1 MKHIKFRIL
10 IIVWSSMILL
20 FFAFAGILNIVLPSH
35 FVSEAEDA
43 LEYEIDYQHYNYI
56 RNSNNESEDYSSDY
70 YEEDSNE
77 ESTLQKKF
85 ESGYQDSYFASDI
98 YYIDVTDTTDASNDV
113 STSESNSLVGS
124 NSTSLKSTYELTEWV
139 KNHNISEEQIYTL
152 QTDNGYYIFT
162 VYEEPQNYD
171 YWDDTESD
179 ENDSSVYLMYIN
191 IDHIVKYTRSLNWL
205 ISAIFLCAIV
215 VMSIIGYRLGVKIE
229 ESQKTQ
235 RRFFQNSSHEL
246 KTPLMA
252 IQGYAEGIEMD
263 VVDPQ
268 NAAGIIMQE
277 TERMTGLVEEILS
290 ISKIDSRHF
299 KLDLVKIDIKEVLY
313 DCFRSLDAVQQM
325 NDVSIVPEFPDEVI
339 TVKCDE
345 YLMARAFC
353 NIIVNGLKYSK
364 KKITVIIETNPKYV
378 YIRFKD
384 DGKGIDRDDIEHI
397 FDRFYKGSDGGTGI
411 GLSLAKEIIHLHK
424 GNVTAY
430 NYLDGAVFE
439 VKLPIVD

>member
-1 MKHIKFRIL
+1 MKHIKFRIS

-43 LEYEIDYQHYNYI
+43 LEYEIDYQ
-56 RNSNNESEDYSSDY
+56 
-70 YEEDSNE
+70 
-77 ESTLQKKF
+77 
-85 ESGYQDSYFASDI
+85 DSYFTSDI
-98 YYIDVTDTTDASNDV
+98 YYIDVTDALNDKN
-113 STSESNSLVGS
+113 TSEGNSLVGS

-152 QTDNGYYIFT
+152 QTDNGYYVFT

-171 YWDDTESD
+171 YWDDAESD
-179 ENDSSVYLMYIN
+179 ANDSPVYLMYIN

-277 TERMTGLVEEILS
+277 TERMTSLVEEILS

-299 KLDLVKIDIKEVLY
+299 KLDLVKLDIKEVLY

-325 NDVSIVPEFPDEVI
+325 NGISIVPEFPDEEI
-339 TVKCDE
+339 YVKCDE
-345 YLMARAFC
+345 DQMARAFR
-353 NIIVNGLKYSK
+353 NIIINGLKYSK
-364 KKITVIIETNPKYV
+364 KKITVACETNQKYV

-384 DGKGIDRDDIEHI
+384 DGNGINRDDIEHI

-411 GLSLAKEIIHLHK
+411 GLSLANEIIHLHK
-424 GNVTAY
+424 GSVTAY

>member
-43 LEYEIDYQHYNYI
+43 LEYEIDYQYYNYI
-56 RNSNNESEDYSSDY
+56 RNSNNESEDY

-85 ESGYQDSYFASDI
+85 ESGYQDSYFTSDI
-98 YYIDVTDTTDASNDV
+98 YYIDVTDALNDKN
-113 STSESNSLVGS
+113 TSEGNSLVGS

-171 YWDDTESD
+171 YWDYAESD

-191 IDHIVKYTRSLNWL
+191 IDHIVKYTHSLNWL

-325 NDVSIVPEFPDEVI
+325 NGVSIVPEFPDEVI

-345 YLMARAFC
+345 YLMARAFR

>member
-1 MKHIKFRIL
+1 
-10 IIVWSSMILL
+10 
-20 FFAFAGILNIVLPSH
+20 
-35 FVSEAEDA
+35 
-43 LEYEIDYQHYNYI
+43 
-56 RNSNNESEDYSSDY
+56 
-70 YEEDSNE
+70 
-77 ESTLQKKF
+77 
-85 ESGYQDSYFASDI
+85 
-98 YYIDVTDTTDASNDV
+98 
-113 STSESNSLVGS
+113 
-124 NSTSLKSTYELTEWV
+124 
-139 KNHNISEEQIYTL
+139 
-152 QTDNGYYIFT
+152 
-162 VYEEPQNYD
+162 
-171 YWDDTESD
+171 
-179 ENDSSVYLMYIN
+179 MYIN

-325 NDVSIVPEFPDEVI
+325 NGVSIVPEFPDEVI

-345 YLMARAFC
+345 YQMARAFR

-364 KKITVIIETNPKYV
+364 KKITVVIETNPKYV

-424 GNVTAY
+424 GTVTAY

>member
-43 LEYEIDYQHYNYI
+43 LEYEIDYQYYNYI
-56 RNSNNESEDYSSDY
+56 RNSNNESEDY

-85 ESGYQDSYFASDI
+85 ESGYQDSYFTSDI
-98 YYIDVTDTTDASNDV
+98 YYIDVTDALNDKN
-113 STSESNSLVGS
+113 TSEGNSLVGS

-171 YWDDTESD
+171 YWDYAESD

-191 IDHIVKYTRSLNWL
+191 IDHIVKYTHSLNWL

-325 NDVSIVPEFPDEVI
+325 NGVSIVPEFPDEVI

-345 YLMARAFC
+345 YLMARAFR

-439 VKLPIVD
+439 VRLPIVD

>member
-85 ESGYQDSYFASDI
+85 ESGYQGSYFISDI
-98 YYIDVTDTTDASNDV
+98 YYIDVTDITDASNDE

-171 YWDDTESD
+171 YWDDAESD

-325 NDVSIVPEFPDEVI
+325 NGVSIVPEFPDEVI

-345 YLMARAFC
+345 YLMARAFR

-364 KKITVIIETNPKYV
+364 EKITVIIETNPKYV

>member
-43 LEYEIDYQHYNYI
+43 LEYEIDYQYYNYI
-56 RNSNNESEDYSSDY
+56 RNSNNESEDHSSDY
-70 YEEDSNE
+70 HEEDSNE

-98 YYIDVTDTTDASNDV
+98 YYIDVTDTTDASNDE

-171 YWDDTESD
+171 YWNYAESD

-325 NDVSIVPEFPDEVI
+325 NGVSIVPEFPDEVI

-345 YLMARAFC
+345 YLMARAFR

>member
-20 FFAFAGILNIVLPSH
+20 FFAFAGILNIVLPFH

-43 LEYEIDYQHYNYI
+43 LEYEIDYQYYNYI

-85 ESGYQDSYFASDI
+85 ESGYQDSYFTSDI
-98 YYIDVTDTTDASNDV
+98 YYIDVTDALNDKN
-113 STSESNSLVGS
+113 TSEGNSLVGS

-171 YWDDTESD
+171 YWDDAESD
-179 ENDSSVYLMYIN
+179 ENDSPVYLMYIN

-205 ISAIFLCAIV
+205 ISA
-215 VMSIIGYRLGVKIE
+215 MSIIGYRLGVKIE

-325 NDVSIVPEFPDEVI
+325 NGVSIVPEFPDEVI

-345 YLMARAFC
+345 YLMARAFR

>member
-1 MKHIKFRIL
+1 
-10 IIVWSSMILL
+10 
-20 FFAFAGILNIVLPSH
+20 
-35 FVSEAEDA
+35 
-43 LEYEIDYQHYNYI
+43 
-56 RNSNNESEDYSSDY
+56 
-70 YEEDSNE
+70 
-77 ESTLQKKF
+77 
-85 ESGYQDSYFASDI
+85 
-98 YYIDVTDTTDASNDV
+98 
-113 STSESNSLVGS
+113 
-124 NSTSLKSTYELTEWV
+124 
-139 KNHNISEEQIYTL
+139 
-152 QTDNGYYIFT
+152 
-162 VYEEPQNYD
+162 
-171 YWDDTESD
+171 
-179 ENDSSVYLMYIN
+179 MYIN

-299 KLDLVKIDIKEVLY
+299 KLDIKEVLY

-325 NDVSIVPEFPDEVI
+325 NGISIVPEFPDEEI
-339 TVKCDE
+339 YVKCDE
-345 YLMARAFC
+345 DQMARAFR
-353 NIIVNGLKYSK
+353 NIIINGLKYSK
-364 KKITVIIETNPKYV
+364 KKITVACET
-378 YIRFKD
+378 IQFKD
-384 DGKGIDRDDIEHI
+384 DGNGINRDDIEHI

-411 GLSLAKEIIHLHK
+411 GLSLANEIIHLHK
-424 GNVTAY
+424 GSVTAY

-439 VKLPIVD
+439 VKLPIID

>member
-10 IIVWSSMILL
+10 IIVWISMILL
-20 FFAFAGILNIVLPSH
+20 FFAFALVLNIVLPSH
-35 FVSEAEDA
+35 FVSEAQDA
-43 LEYEIDYQHYNYI
+43 LEYELDYQNYLYEI
-56 RNSNNESEDYSSDY
+56 DNEYSDEYYTYSDTEDDTAKSDL
-70 YEEDSNE
+70 EKE
-77 ESTLQKKF
+77 F
-85 ESGYQDSYFASDI
+85 ENGYQGSYFSSDI
-98 YYIDVTDTTDASNDV
+98 YYINITNVDRESGTAKNDD
-113 STSESNSLVGS
+113 SIGS
-124 NSTSLKSTYELTEWV
+124 NSTSSKSTYELTEYA
-139 KNHNISEEQIYTL
+139 KRHDLSSGNIYTL
-152 QTDNGYYIFT
+152 QTENGYYVFT
-162 VYEEPQNYD
+162 VYEEEQSTD
-171 YWDDTESD
+171 YWSDDGEPSQT
-179 ENDSSVYLMYIN
+179 LIYIN

-205 ISAIFLCAIV
+205 VSAIFLCSIV

-299 KLDLVKIDIKEVLY
+299 KLDLVKLDIKEVLY

-325 NDVSIVPEFPDEVI
+325 NGISIVPEFPDEEI
-339 TVKCDE
+339 YVKCDE
-345 YLMARAFC
+345 DQMARAFR
-353 NIIVNGLKYSK
+353 NIMVNGLKYSK
-364 KKITVIIETNPKYV
+364 KKITVTCETNQKYV

-384 DGKGIDRDDIEHI
+384 DGNGINRDDIEHI

-439 VKLPIVD
+439 VKLPIAK

>member
-43 LEYEIDYQHYNYI
+43 LEYEIDYQYYNYI
-56 RNSNNESEDYSSDY
+56 RNSNNESEDYC
-70 YEEDSNE
+70 EEDSNE

-85 ESGYQDSYFASDI
+85 ESGYQDSYFTSDI
-98 YYIDVTDTTDASNDV
+98 YYIDVTDALNDKN
-113 STSESNSLVGS
+113 TSEGNSLVGS

-179 ENDSSVYLMYIN
+179 ENDLSVYLMYIN

-325 NDVSIVPEFPDEVI
+325 NGVSIVPEFPDEVI

-345 YLMARAFC
+345 YLMARAFR

>member
-10 IIVWSSMILL
+10 IIVWVSMILL
-20 FFAFAGILNIVLPSH
+20 FFAFALVLNIVLPSH

-43 LEYEIDYQHYNYI
+43 LQYELDYQDYLYEVD
-56 RNSNNESEDYSSDY
+56 NEYGEEYYTYDDADEDTEKSDL
-70 YEEDSNE
+70 EKEFED
-77 ESTLQKKF
+77 
-85 ESGYQDSYFASDI
+85 GYQGSYFSSDI
-98 YYIDVTDTTDASNDV
+98 YYINITNVDKESGTAKSND
-113 STSESNSLVGS
+113 LVGS
-124 NSTSLKSTYELTEWV
+124 NSTSSKSTYELTEYA
-139 KNHNISEEQIYTL
+139 KHHDLNSGSIYTL
-152 QTDNGYYIFT
+152 QTENGYYVFT
-162 VYEEPQNYD
+162 VYEEEQGTD
-171 YWDDTESD
+171 YWS
-179 ENDSSVYLMYIN
+179 DSSEPSRTLIYIN

-205 ISAIFLCAIV
+205 VSAIFLCSIV

-252 IQGYAEGIEMD
+252 IQGYAEGIEMG
-263 VVDPQ
+263 VVDSQ

-299 KLDLVKIDIKEVLY
+299 KLDLVKLDIKEVLY

-325 NDVSIVPEFPDEVI
+325 NGISIVPEFPDEEI
-339 TVKCDE
+339 YVKCDE
-345 YLMARAFC
+345 DQMARAFR
-353 NIIVNGLKYSK
+353 NIMVNGLKYSK
-364 KKITVIIETNPKYV
+364 KQIKVTCETNQKYV

-384 DGKGIDRDDIEHI
+384 DGKGINRDDIEHI

-411 GLSLAKEIIHLHK
+411 GLSLAREIIHLHK
-424 GNVTAY
+424 GTVTAY

-439 VKLPIVD
+439 VKLPIAK

>member
-43 LEYEIDYQHYNYI
+43 LEYEIDYQYYNYI
-56 RNSNNESEDYSSDY
+56 RNSNNESEDHSSDY
-70 YEEDSNE
+70 HEEDSNE

-98 YYIDVTDTTDASNDV
+98 YYIDVTDTTDASNDE

-171 YWDDTESD
+171 YWNYAESD

-277 TERMTGLVEEILS
+277 AERMTGLVEEILS

-325 NDVSIVPEFPDEVI
+325 NGVSIVPEFPDEVI

-345 YLMARAFC
+345 YLMARAFR

>member
-98 YYIDVTDTTDASNDV
+98 YYIDVTDTTDASNDE

-171 YWDDTESD
+171 YWNDAESD

-299 KLDLVKIDIKEVLY
+299 KLDLVKLDIKEVLY

-325 NDVSIVPEFPDEVI
+325 NGVSIVPEFPDEVI

-345 YLMARAFC
+345 YLMARAFR

>member
-43 LEYEIDYQHYNYI
+43 LEYEIDYQYYNYI
-56 RNSNNESEDYSSDY
+56 RNSNNESEDY

-85 ESGYQDSYFASDI
+85 ESGYQDSYFTSDI
-98 YYIDVTDTTDASNDV
+98 YYIDVTDALNDKN
-113 STSESNSLVGS
+113 TSEGNSLVGS
-124 NSTSLKSTYELTEWV
+124 NSTLLKSTYELTEWV

-171 YWDDTESD
+171 YWDYAESD

-191 IDHIVKYTRSLNWL
+191 IDHIVKYTHSLNWL

-325 NDVSIVPEFPDEVI
+325 NGVSIVPEFPDEVI

-345 YLMARAFC
+345 YLMARAFR

>member
-1 MKHIKFRIL
+1 M
-10 IIVWSSMILL
+10 
-20 FFAFAGILNIVLPSH
+20 
-35 FVSEAEDA
+35 
-43 LEYEIDYQHYNYI
+43 
-56 RNSNNESEDYSSDY
+56 
-70 YEEDSNE
+70 
-77 ESTLQKKF
+77 
-85 ESGYQDSYFASDI
+85 
-98 YYIDVTDTTDASNDV
+98 
-113 STSESNSLVGS
+113 
-124 NSTSLKSTYELTEWV
+124 
-139 KNHNISEEQIYTL
+139 
-152 QTDNGYYIFT
+152 FT

-171 YWDDTESD
+171 YWDDAESD
-179 ENDSSVYLMYIN
+179 ENDSPVYLMYIN

-299 KLDLVKIDIKEVLY
+299 KLDLVKLDIKEVLY

-325 NDVSIVPEFPDEVI
+325 NGISIVPEFPDEEI
-339 TVKCDE
+339 YVKCDE
-345 YLMARAFC
+345 DQMARAFR
-353 NIIVNGLKYSK
+353 NIIINGLKYSK
-364 KKITVIIETNPKYV
+364 KKITVACETNQKYV

-384 DGKGIDRDDIEHI
+384 DGNGINRDDIEHI

-411 GLSLAKEIIHLHK
+411 GLSLANEIIHLHK
-424 GNVTAY
+424 GSVTAY

>member
-1 MKHIKFRIL
+1 
-10 IIVWSSMILL
+10 
-20 FFAFAGILNIVLPSH
+20 
-35 FVSEAEDA
+35 
-43 LEYEIDYQHYNYI
+43 DY
-56 RNSNNESEDYSSDY
+56 
-70 YEEDSNE
+70 
-77 ESTLQKKF
+77 
-85 ESGYQDSYFASDI
+85 A
-98 YYIDVTDTTDASNDV
+98 
-113 STSESNSLVGS
+113 
-124 NSTSLKSTYELTEWV
+124 
-139 KNHNISEEQIYTL
+139 
-152 QTDNGYYIFT
+152 
-162 VYEEPQNYD
+162 
-171 YWDDTESD
+171 ESD

-191 IDHIVKYTRSLNWL
+191 IDHIVKYTHSLNWL

-299 KLDLVKIDIKEVLY
+299 KLDLVKLDIKEVLY

-325 NDVSIVPEFPDEVI
+325 NGISIVPEFPDEEI
-339 TVKCDE
+339 YVKCDE
-345 YLMARAFC
+345 DQMARAFR
-353 NIIVNGLKYSK
+353 NIIINGLKYSK
-364 KKITVIIETNPKYV
+364 KKITVACETNQKYV

-384 DGKGIDRDDIEHI
+384 DGNGINRDDIEHI

-411 GLSLAKEIIHLHK
+411 GLSLANEIIHLHK
-424 GNVTAY
+424 GSVTAY

-439 VKLPIVD
+439 VKLPIID

>member
-43 LEYEIDYQHYNYI
+43 LEYEIDYQYYNYI
-56 RNSNNESEDYSSDY
+56 RNSNNESEDY

-85 ESGYQDSYFASDI
+85 ESGYQDSYFTSDI
-98 YYIDVTDTTDASNDV
+98 YYIDVTDALNDKN
-113 STSESNSLVGS
+113 TSEGNSLVGS

-171 YWDDTESD
+171 YWDYAESD

-191 IDHIVKYTRSLNWL
+191 IDHIVKYTHSLNWL

-235 RRFFQNSSHEL
+235 RRFLQNSSHEL

-325 NDVSIVPEFPDEVI
+325 NGVSIVPEFPDEVI

-345 YLMARAFC
+345 YLMARAFR

>member
-10 IIVWSSMILL
+10 IIVWLSMILL

-43 LEYEIDYQHYNYI
+43 LEYEIDYRYYI
-56 RNSNNESEDYSSDY
+56 SNSNDGSEDDSSDY

-85 ESGYQDSYFASDI
+85 ESGYQDSYFTSDI
-98 YYIDVTDTTDASNDV
+98 YYIDVTDALNDKN
-113 STSESNSLVGS
+113 TSEGNSLVGS

-171 YWDDTESD
+171 YWDDAESD
-179 ENDSSVYLMYIN
+179 ENDSPVYLMYIN

-325 NDVSIVPEFPDEVI
+325 NGVSIVPEFPDEVI

-345 YLMARAFC
+345 YLMARAFR

>member
-85 ESGYQDSYFASDI
+85 ESGYQDSYFTSDI
-98 YYIDVTDTTDASNDV
+98 YYIDVTDTTDASNDK

-205 ISAIFLCAIV
+205 ISAIFLCTIV

-345 YLMARAFC
+345 YLMARAFR

>member
-43 LEYEIDYQHYNYI
+43 LEYEIDYQNYI
-56 RNSNNESEDYSSDY
+56 SNSNGESEDDSSDY
-70 YEEDSNE
+70 YEEDSNEESTE

-85 ESGYQDSYFASDI
+85 ESGYQDSYFTSDI
-98 YYIDVTDTTDASNDV
+98 YYIDVTDALNDKN
-113 STSESNSLVGS
+113 TSEGNSLVGS

-152 QTDNGYYIFT
+152 QTDNGYYVFT

-171 YWDDTESD
+171 YWDDAESD
-179 ENDSSVYLMYIN
+179 ENDSPVYLMYIN

-299 KLDLVKIDIKEVLY
+299 KLDLVKLDIKEVLY

-325 NDVSIVPEFPDEVI
+325 NGISIVPEFPDEEI
-339 TVKCDE
+339 YVKCDE
-345 YLMARAFC
+345 DQMASAFR
-353 NIIVNGLKYSK
+353 NIIINGLKYSK
-364 KKITVIIETNPKYV
+364 KKITVACETNQKYV

-384 DGKGIDRDDIEHI
+384 DGNGINRDDIEHI

-411 GLSLAKEIIHLHK
+411 GLSLANEIIHLHK
-424 GNVTAY
+424 GSVTAY

-439 VKLPIVD
+439 VKLPIID